1 MDKKTEKKI
10 NQKIRQLE
18 MRVGEVIKLRKEL
31 KAESAEK
38 KLLKLNKKI
47 NKSIRMIQ
55 YYYNEVKELGGNTED
70 IINGLNVEQ
79 REIIK
84 EIFPA
89 GTDEN
94 AVEAKK
100 IIDDIKEKIELV
112 KKRKQTITYNSN
124 EDIEIKRKNKLFMDY
139 ADVGRYVVNTGDERV
154 SDYYNEYWQYDRDY
168 EMTKDKYFS
177 TDEQDIIKEGIK
189 CFREYQVYYREKH
202 KFLINLGEKIVDS
215 SSEKLYETKLKQAK
229 LWADNLYQDV
239 FPEVVKLSNPNV
251 SFTDEELIKEA
262 IEMSKRY
269 INYLGSENKQQELR
283 KIKNEC
289 MDEANKVIAELKNQG
304 NDVKAEVNNV
314 LAKFITNR
322 IGNAIMDIEKDKEI
336 IAFDIMREK
345 VGFEKA
351 YFINAFDNDKIIDK
365 RREYLTSYSLEE
377 LGL

>member
-112 KKRKQTITYNSN
+112 KKKKTDN
-124 EDIEIKRKNKLFMDY
+124 
-139 ADVGRYVVNTGDERV
+139 YV
-154 SDYYNEYWQYDRDY
+154 
-168 EMTKDKYFS
+168 
-177 TDEQDIIKEGIK
+177 
-189 CFREYQVYYREKH
+189 
-202 KFLINLGEKIVDS
+202 
-215 SSEKLYETKLKQAK
+215 
-229 LWADNLYQDV
+229 
-239 FPEVVKLSNPNV
+239 
-251 SFTDEELIKEA
+251 
-262 IEMSKRY
+262 
-269 INYLGSENKQQELR
+269 
-283 KIKNEC
+283 
-289 MDEANKVIAELKNQG
+289 
-304 NDVKAEVNNV
+304 
-314 LAKFITNR
+314 
-322 IGNAIMDIEKDKEI
+322 
-336 IAFDIMREK
+336 
-345 VGFEKA
+345 
-351 YFINAFDNDKIIDK
+351 
-365 RREYLTSYSLEE
+365 
-377 LGL
+377 